1 MNWITAIA
9 GLAFFYATL
18 MAACASGVAL
28 NQTTFGYDGRRR
40 AVEAGDLRVWGL
52 TAVLS
57 IVSVV
62 LLLWR

>member
-1 MNWITAIA
+1 MITAIA
-9 GLAFFYATL
+9 GIIFFYLTL

-28 NQTTFGYDGRRR
+28 NETTFGYDSRRR
-40 AVEAGDLRVWGL
+40 TADISDYRLWGL

-57 IVSVV
+57 IISVV